1 MRRCTIRWRLTI
13 WNTVVLT
20 TLFVIFSGAMLSAFH
35 QHLTYIADQDLKEEL
50 RELTEEVRNIEDEKT
65 LVTQLAR
72 HYSAH
77 SHYQFQIT
85 DAQGRFLFRSRFL
98 TQITLPESDTRAS
111 EIRGPRYSDV
121 DFGELGRYR
130 MLTTAMR
137 NPQSE
142 PILLQVFSPR
152 AAIQQEFHWYLGV
165 LLTTLPIVIA
175 VSIIAGYLLARRAL
189 IPIEYVANTAER
201 ISVEKLDQRLEILN
215 PNDELGRLA
224 ITLNGLFDRIQASYD
239 QMRQFTSD
247 AAHELR
253 SPIAALRTQSEV
265 ALRSTRSVDEYQRV
279 VSETLQEVGYMGD
292 LVDQL
297 LLLSRHDAGYQSSY
311 FEYLPVDKLLLDV
324 IDRARPVIEERG
336 QTLVVSR
343 FPLWSV
349 MGDDIWLSQLFWN
362 LLDNASKYTL
372 PGGEIHITAGMEEDE
387 WWCSIRDTGVGI
399 APAHLPRIFDRF
411 YRVDISRTRNTGGTG
426 LGLAICK
433 SIVEAHRGRI
443 HVESVIN
450 EGTIFTVHLPGRPA
464 VAEASSGEIPVL
476 PSETVR
482 SA

>member
-1 MRRCTIRWRLTI
+1 M
-13 WNTVVLT
+13 VVT
-20 TLFVIFSGAMLSAFH
+20 TLFVIFSAAILWAFH
-35 QHLTYIADQDLKEEL
+35 QHLTYIADQELMEEL
-50 RELTEEVRNIEDEKT
+50 REFTEELGSVKDEQA
-65 LVTQLAR
+65 LLAQLNL
-72 HYSAH
+72 HYASH
-77 SHYQFQIT
+77 SHYYFQVT
-85 DAQGRFLFRSRFL
+85 DAHGRTLFQSRFL
-98 TQITLPESDTRAS
+98 TQVPLPRSEVSAG

-121 DFGELGRYR
+121 DFGQLGRYR
-130 MLTTAMR
+130 LLTTAAR
-137 NPQSE
+137 NSRSE
-142 PILLQVFSPR
+142 PLLLQVISPR
-152 AAIQQEFHWYLGV
+152 SAMQQEFRWFLGI
-165 LLTTLPIVIA
+165 LLTALPIAIA
-175 VSIIAGYLLARRAL
+175 ASAIAGYWLARRAL
-189 IPIEYVANTAER
+189 IPLEHVAITAER
-201 ISVEKLDQRLEILN
+201 ISVERLGQRLEILN

-224 ITLNGLFDRIQASYD
+224 VTLNGLFDRIQASYD

-279 VSETLQEVGYMGD
+279 VRETLEEVGYMGD

-324 IDRARPVIEERG
+324 IDRARPIIEERG
-336 QTLVVSR
+336 QTLVISK

-372 PGGEIHITAGMEEDE
+372 PGGEIHITAGLEDDE
-387 WWCSIRDTGVGI
+387 WWCSIRDTGLGI
-399 APAHLPRIFDRF
+399 AAAHLPRIFDRF
-411 YRVDISRTRNTGGTG
+411 YRVDSSRTRNTGGTG

-443 HVESVIN
+443 GVESVIN
-450 EGTIFTVHLPGRPA
+450 EGTVFKVHLPGRPA

-476 PSETVR
+476 QSEPMR
-482 SA
+482 LA

>member
-1 MRRCTIRWRLTI
+1 M
-13 WNTVVLT
+13 VMT
-20 TLFVIFSGAMLSAFH
+20 TLFVIFGGAMLSAFH
-35 QHLTYIADQDLKEEL
+35 QHLTYIADQELKEEL
-50 RELTEEVRNIEDEKT
+50 RELTEELSNIDDKHV
-65 LVTQLAR
+65 LVDQLAP
-72 HYSAH
+72 HYAVD
-77 SHYQFQIT
+77 SHHRFQIT
-85 DAQGRFLFRSRFL
+85 DAQGQILFRSRFMK
-98 TQITLPESDTRAS
+98 QVSLPKGDVDTS
-111 EIRGPRYSDV
+111 EIRDPQYSDL
-121 DFGELGRYR
+121 DLGKLGRYR
-130 MLTTAMR
+130 MLTAAIR
-137 NPQSE
+137 NAQSE
-142 PILLQVFSPR
+142 PILLQVLSPR
-152 AAIQQEFHWYLGV
+152 EAIQQEFQWYLGV

-175 VSIIAGYLLARRAL
+175 VSLIAGYWLARRAL
-189 IPIEYVANTAER
+189 VPLEYVAITAER
-201 ISVEKLDQRLEILN
+201 ISVEKLGQRLDVQN

-224 ITLNGLFDRIQASYD
+224 LTLNGLFDRIQASYD

-265 ALRSTRSVDEYQRV
+265 ALRSTRSVEEYQRV
-279 VSETLQEVGYMGD
+279 VRVTLEEVGYMGD

-311 FEYLPVDKLLLDV
+311 FEFLPVDKLLLDV

-349 MGDDIWLSQLFWN
+349 IGDDIWLSQLFWN

-372 PGGEIHITAGMEEDE
+372 PGGEIHITAGMDEDE

-411 YRVDISRTRNTGGTG
+411 YRVDSSRTRNTGGTG

-443 HVESVIN
+443 HVESVVN
-450 EGTIFTVHLPGRPA
+450 EGTVFTVHLPGRPA

-476 PSETVR
+476 PTE
-482 SA
+482 SAKPA

>member
-1 MRRCTIRWRLTI
+1 M
-13 WNTVVLT
+13 T
-20 TLFVIFSGAMLSAFH
+20 TLFVIFGGAMLSAFH

-50 RELTEEVRNIEDEKT
+50 RELTEELSNINNEQK
-65 LVTQLAR
+65 LVAQLAP
-72 HYSAH
+72 HYSSD
-77 SHYQFQIT
+77 SHHRFQIT
-85 DAQGRFLFRSRFL
+85 DAQGRILFRSRFMA
-98 TQITLPESDTRAS
+98 QVSLPKGDVDTS
-111 EIRGPRYSDV
+111 EIRAPQYSDL
-121 DFGELGRYR
+121 DLGKLGRYR
-130 MLTTAMR
+130 MLTTVIR
-137 NPQSE
+137 NAQSE
-142 PILLQVFSPR
+142 PILLQVLSPR
-152 AAIQQEFHWYLGV
+152 EAIQQEFQWYLGV

-175 VSIIAGYLLARRAL
+175 VSLIAGYWLARQAL
-189 IPIEYVANTAER
+189 VPLEYVAITAER
-201 ISVEKLDQRLEILN
+201 ISVEKLGQRLEVQN

-224 ITLNGLFDRIQASYD
+224 LTLNSLFDRIQASYD

-265 ALRSTRSVDEYQRV
+265 ALRSTRSVEEYQRV
-279 VSETLQEVGYMGD
+279 VRVTLEEVGYMGD

-297 LLLSRHDAGYQSSY
+297 LLLSRHDAGYQSGY
-311 FEYLPVDKLLLDV
+311 FEFLPVDKLLLDV

-336 QTLVVSR
+336 QTLVVSK

-349 MGDDIWLSQLFWN
+349 KGDDIWLSQLFWN

-372 PGGEIHITAGMEEDE
+372 PGGEIHITAGMDEDE

-411 YRVDISRTRNTGGTG
+411 YRVDSSRTRNTGGTG

-443 HVESVIN
+443 HVESVVN
-450 EGTIFTVHLPGRPA
+450 EGTVFTVHLPGRPA

-476 PSETVR
+476 PSESTR